1 MHAHSQYCQYAHHV
15 ELNVFLSLT
24 LDLQEWRQHFRSIA
38 ICHRAGGCHAWRR
51 EICLFVERCKFEAL
65 WHIWTDGLCF
75 VLLIQICNDIVIISQ
90 FSRVLTS
97 KSNVAAF
104 AVFIGSWCILLNTR
118 HSLTFA
124 FRSGPRSG
132 KLKATASHWTVSVS
146 FFSLSHR
153 DRLTNNIRSSVCM
166 DTSTLPK
173 TFRDLFTTA
182 STLSGEH

>member
-1 MHAHSQYCQYAHHV
+1 MAYLDRRLV
-15 ELNVFLSLT
+15 FRPLNTNFY
-24 LDLQEWRQHFRSIA
+24 
-38 ICHRAGGCHAWRR
+38 
-51 EICLFVERCKFEAL
+51 
-65 WHIWTDGLCF
+65 
-75 VLLIQICNDIVIISQ
+75 NDIVIISQ

-97 KSNVAAF
+97 KANVAAF
-104 AVFIGSWCILLNTR
+104 AVFIGSECSLLNTR